1 MNDETTFVTCLIK
14 IYEEEPYEEK
24 NIDWRIEHFR
34 EIANTGIKICVYGCP
49 KYNKILTS
57 LENEF
62 PDNVKI
68 MNLKYN
74 ETKIYELCSKSELTL
89 PEYLHETKD
98 TFEYMRLMNLKIEFV
113 NDAIIENTWN
123 STNFAWMDFSISY
136 LFKNKEETLKK
147 MKQISKWNYG
157 VEKDYMFF
165 PGCWNRIPEN
175 NPDKILNNIH
185 WRFCGSFF
193 IGNKNSLKYF
203 YQKYLEE
210 FAKFIDK
217 YGKLVW
223 EVNFWAWMEANTDC
237 KMIWIS
243 SDHNDKIINIPQYSL
258 PEYKIFS
265 VGYRCSTAG
274 ILKQMGLKTESYPF
288 DWLISRTNVIK
299 HCIENNFVEFMNLNN
314 YEQRNTKTYN
324 NKDTENKGFVCEEN
338 IIFNRFYQD
347 ENKMDEINTY
357 QYNLAMNHHNILEEK
372 ENQYYRRCI
381 ERFQSLLCLN
391 EPKMFVHITPLIVK
405 DIEYNIQYY
414 LDECIDFYNFMK
426 KQNNSHHHDDKEQQ
440 YIIGSFYIIV
450 KDLLETR
457 PKMNIIYEN
466 YEQYSKCRIYVLYA
480 NIDFIDAGETF
491 MGNYDEEEEMIK
503 NTILRFSVI
512 EPKSPYI

>member
-24 NIDWRIEHFR
+24 NIDWRIERFR

-49 KYNKILTS
+49 KYNEILRS

-89 PEYLHETKD
+89 PEYIHENKD

-113 NDAIIENTWN
+113 NDAIIKNIWN

-147 MKQISKWNYG
+147 MKQISKLNYG

-165 PGCWNRIPEN
+165 PGCTDRIPEN
-175 NPDKILNNIH
+175 NPDKILNYIN

-237 KMIWIS
+237 KIIWVS
-243 SDHNDKIINIPQYSL
+243 SDHNDNIINIP
-258 PEYKIFS
+258 P
-265 VGYRCSTAG
+265 
-274 ILKQMGLKTESYPF
+274 
-288 DWLISRTNVIK
+288 
-299 HCIENNFVEFMNLNN
+299 
-314 YEQRNTKTYN
+314 
-324 NKDTENKGFVCEEN
+324 
-338 IIFNRFYQD
+338 
-347 ENKMDEINTY
+347 
-357 QYNLAMNHHNILEEK
+357 
-372 ENQYYRRCI
+372 
-381 ERFQSLLCLN
+381 
-391 EPKMFVHITPLIVK
+391 
-405 DIEYNIQYY
+405 Y
-414 LDECIDFYNFMK
+414 L
-426 KQNNSHHHDDKEQQ
+426 
-440 YIIGSFYIIV
+440 
-450 KDLLETR
+450 
-457 PKMNIIYEN
+457 
-466 YEQYSKCRIYVLYA
+466 
-480 NIDFIDAGETF
+480 
-491 MGNYDEEEEMIK
+491 
-503 NTILRFSVI
+503 
-512 EPKSPYI
+512 